1 VIAAAAT
8 VDEALTTP
16 LLAELEEILEAF
28 ASLAKPAQDAI
39 AVVVASLLTD
49 PQSTDAERELATALF
64 VLASASP

>member
-16 LLAELEEILEAF
+16 LLDELEEILEAF

>member
-16 LLAELEEILEAF
+16 LLDELEEILEAF
-28 ASLAKPAQDAI
+28 ASLAKPARDAI
-39 AVVVASLLTD
+39 TVVVASLMTD